1 MKTRIGITI
10 GDPGGIGPEIVLKA
24 LAFHPEIFE
33 ACIPVIFGPAAI
45 VQNVMHDLRL
55 TVPLQTVSPGALPP
69 VNPEARALLV
79 DIPFEGQPPAYGQI
93 SAAGGQ
99 IAFKAIV
106 TAIEW
111 ARKKQIEAIATA
123 PINKQALKLAGIEF
137 TDHTAIFSRFT
148 NSRHTMTLFVTQ
160 NLRIFFYSR
169 HIPLR
174 EVPAQLNRQDLL
186 QAIEYSLKYLNQL
199 GIKEAKLAVAALN
212 PHGGDNGLF
221 GDEELKIIQ
230 PTVAE
235 AQKQGWRVSGPIP
248 ADSVFYLNLTGQF
261 DAVLSLYHDQGHIAA
276 KTYDFLRTVSFTMG
290 LPFLRTSVDHGTA
303 MDLAGQ
309 NKANEISMVEAILQA
324 ARYAWPVTPFN
335 MPS

>member
-1 MKTRIGITI
+1 MKKRIGITI

-33 ACIPVIFGPAAI
+33 ACVPVIFGPAAI
-45 VQNVMHDLRL
+45 VQNVMDDLRL
-55 TVPLQTVSPGALPP
+55 TVPLQTVSPEAVVQNTAGAT
-69 VNPEARALLV
+69 ALLV
-79 DIPFEGQPPAYGQI
+79 DLPFDGQPPAYGQI
-93 SAAGGQ
+93 CAEGGQ
-99 IAFKAIV
+99 IAFEAI
-106 TAIEW
+106 TAAIEW
-111 ARKKQIEAIATA
+111 ARKKQIAAIATA

-137 TDHTAIFSRFT
+137 TDHTAIFSRVT

-169 HIPLR
+169 HIPLKD
-174 EVPAQLNRQDLL
+174 VPARLNRRDLL
-186 QAIEYSLKYLNQL
+186 HAIEYSLKYLNQL
-199 GIKEAKLAVAALN
+199 GIEGRLAVAALN

-221 GDEELKIIQ
+221 GDEELKIIH
-230 PTVAE
+230 PAVAE
-235 AQKQGWRVSGPIP
+235 AQKRGWRVSGPIP
-248 ADSVFYLNLTGQF
+248 ADSVFYLNLSGHF

-303 MDLAGQ
+303 MELAGQ

-324 ARYAWPVTPFN
+324 AHYAWPVATF
-335 MPS
+335 